1 MVSIDFRTLE
11 WKVHLLLKIDPLV
24 PHRFRM
30 ESQLYCSHT
39 ASGCKLVHLKIWHI
53 LIQVYPNMNW
63 VMQMVLTVGTKLRYI
78 ITKMA
83 VQYFEKHAV
92 VEGIADVKPTDELF
106 WFGRP
111 HLILYLVHF
120 ILFQVDINCMVGLF
134 RCKLFQNYEKN

>member
-1 MVSIDFRTLE
+1 
-11 WKVHLLLKIDPLV
+11 
-24 PHRFRM
+24 
-30 ESQLYCSHT
+30 
-39 ASGCKLVHLKIWHI
+39 
-53 LIQVYPNMNW
+53 
-63 VMQMVLTVGTKLRYI
+63 
-78 ITKMA
+78 MA